1 MKFSDTIGTTNTVAK
16 YSVVF
21 VVVHFRYHDIAKDI
35 TSNGAAIVD
44 EAPADGYIPGAH
56 IDCGTFGVGIIKEV
70 DQRGRT
76 KRLLIEFGNGKEF
89 RMNLNVTTMKIIDNP
104 ET

>member
-1 MKFSDTIGTTNTVAK
+1 MFDQNW
-16 YSVVF
+16 
-21 VVVHFRYHDIAKDI
+21 RDIAKDI
-35 TSNGAAIVD
+35 TSNGAAIEN

-56 IDCGTFGVGIIKEV
+56 IDCGKFGLGIIKEV

-76 KRLLIEFGNGKEF
+76 KRLLIEFGNGQEF
-89 RMNLNVTTMKIIDNP
+89 RMNLNVTTMKIINTP